1 MPLERKKMTEYPKI
15 ENPEFVDVQKTRVR
29 FLLVKENGSKTMAEL
44 KVPDGEALGVNEHWD
59 RIVNEFDIESMKKRR
74 DDIEKKI
81 KIEQSLSE
89 KKKRAANDNRIL
101 QSLFD
106 KKLKFFNL
114 HFIKDLT
121 PEEKSAIRRASD
133 ENFLTIAIIEA
144 VQNYIKRS
152 GKTLLEL
159 FDEIEDEE
167 YKKLDD
173 KK

>member
-1 MPLERKKMTEYPKI
+1 
-15 ENPEFVDVQKTRVR
+15 
-29 FLLVKENGSKTMAEL
+29 
-44 KVPDGEALGVNEHWD
+44 
-59 RIVNEFDIESMKKRR
+59 MKKRR

-133 ENFLTIAIIEA
+133 ETFLTIAIVEA

-167 YKKLDD
+167 YKKLDE